1 MSPRAICSPPNH
13 PRLFIIRAAH
23 AVLSRLLFAIATDVD
38 IDGSLI
44 FIACHARDQLVHRSG
59 GWLRAKVWPLK
70 GVCKLLRAV
79 ILWLLVELPSLHLY
93 NNLHI
98 ATNKK
103 GQTRDG
109 QVATTKA
116 RPQPRGGIPSG
127 AVAAKWSLA
136 ADAGV
141 KKPDSRFRYN
151 PSNPEKSR

>member
-59 GWLRAKVWPLK
+59 GWLRAKLWPLK

-79 ILWLLVELPSLHLY
+79 ILRLLVELPSLHL
-93 NNLHI
+93 NNDLHI
-98 ATNKK
+98 APNKK
-103 GQTRDG
+103 GQTG
-109 QVATTKA
+109 M
-116 RPQPRGGIPSG
+116 G
-127 AVAAKWSLA
+127 KWLPPKL
-136 ADAGV
+136 V
-141 KKPDSRFRYN
+141 R
-151 PSNPEKSR
+151 NPEAAYPAEQ